1 MNSMQELFCVVEEV
15 GRKQL
20 QKQLMHYVAR
30 CYRVAQR
37 CHEDLTG
44 WQQGR
49 EMQELQARQQAA
61 QARQQSQHQFQQW
74 MAEQEALYAAGQ
86 VPGLPDDTTEDE
98 RSELV
103 PCSMSGASR
112 QQSAGEEVEQQR
124 A

>member
-1 MNSMQELFCVVEEV
+1 MVEEV

-74 MAEQEALYAAGQ
+74 MAEQEALYAAGS
-86 VPGLPDDTTEDE
+86 VPGLPETEDE
-98 RSELV
+98 LSELV
-103 PCSMSGASR
+103 PCSMSGASQ
-112 QQSAGEEVEQQR
+112 QQSAGEEVEQQGAQVGR
-124 A
+124 G